1 MVKRYKLNVGQL
13 LNNVIILYILL
24 YWILFRKFLLIIWKN
39 DEILVIEH
47 IADKLAYTIYIFI
60 S

>member
-24 YWILFRKFLLIIWKN
+24 YCILFRKFLLIIWKI

-60 S
+60 

>member
-24 YWILFRKFLLIIWKN
+24 YWILFRKFLLLIWKI
-39 DEILVIEH
+39 DEILVID

-60 S
+60 

>member
-24 YWILFRKFLLIIWKN
+24 YWILFRKFLLIIWKI

-47 IADKLAYTIYIFI
+47 IADMLAYTIYIFI
-60 S
+60 